1 MVAVVNSA
9 AKTLKPKGATHSG
22 LQMQVLALYKKALR
36 TAQQKDRELVA
47 ASSGATAEVSTLTYV
62 RERFRDDA
70 RSVGR
75 MDFNVI
81 EHLIRK
87 GERDIKMME
96 RMKGAKFTHVPRP
109 KA

>member
-36 TAQQKDRELVA
+36 TAQKKDRELAA
-47 ASSGATAEVSTLTYV
+47 ASSGATTGASTLTYV
-62 RERFRDDA
+62 RERFRDD
-70 RSVGR
+70 
-75 MDFNVI
+75 
-81 EHLIRK
+81 